1 MKYKQLA
8 IICSLLSMLLMA
20 CDSEFFTPV
29 GFKFTLMKNTPVWA
43 LAQAVKQEDVDE
55 IKRLIQEEKVN
66 VNYQEHQSRIHT
78 TLLHL
83 AVANDKL
90 LSVKALLDNGAQQN
104 ISDAMDQYPIHYI
117 LLKEY
122 SYKHRLEILRLLLNY
137 GADPNPQTKPI
148 YKNDT
153 IPHYGRP
160 LMLYAVDNLECTKL
174 LLEYGAD
181 INYKNSDETGWSYP
195 IWLHVFRWD
204 DLHDNDN
211 NKVFVAKYLIVD
223 KHLPIPDT
231 LSVTRRPGEQGFY
244 FTALQCINEAT
255 LKNPDKKAA
264 KEEILAYLNKI
275 GFPKQGVL
283 KDESKLFVR
292 DFIYKNPFV
301 VR

>member
-1 MKYKQLA
+1 
-8 IICSLLSMLLMA
+8 MA

-90 LSVKALLDNGAQQN
+90 QSVKALLENGAQQN
-104 ISDAMDQYPIHYI
+104 ITNSMDEYPIHYI

-153 IPHYGRP
+153 VPHYSWP
-160 LMLYAVDNLECTKL
+160 LMMYAVDNLECTKL

-231 LSVTRRPGEQGFY
+231 LYVT
-244 FTALQCINEAT
+244 
-255 LKNPDKKAA
+255 KNPGQKEFCSTTLQKIQESKFTTPARQAA
-264 KEEILAYLNKI
+264 KEEILAYLNWI
-275 GFPKQGVL
+275 GFPKHGVL
-283 KDESKLFVR
+283 KDSSTVTAHYKPLDSTCFSLSKLLR
-292 DFIYKNPFV
+292 RANCKTNNWP
-301 VR
+301 

>member
-1 MKYKQLA
+1 
-8 IICSLLSMLLMA
+8 MA

-66 VNYQEHQSRIHT
+66 VNYQEHQSPAHT
-78 TLLHL
+78 TILHL

-90 LSVKALLDNGAQQN
+90 QSVKALLENGAQQN
-104 ISDAMDQYPIHYI
+104 ISDAMDEYPIHKI
-117 LLKEY
+117 LKEEY
-122 SYKHRLEILRLLLNY
+122 VHKHRLEILRLLLNY

-153 IPHYGRP
+153 IPHYSWP
-160 LMLYAVDNLECTKL
+160 LMMYAVDNLKCTKL
-174 LLEYGAD
+174 LLEYGAE
-181 INYKNSDETGWSYP
+181 INEKTSSEIGYVYGVWFKVLTN
-195 IWLHVFRWD
+195 WD
-204 DLHDNDN
+204 DLNDN

-244 FTALQCINEAT
+244 FTALQCINEST

-264 KEEILAYLNKI
+264 KEEILAYLNWI
-275 GFPKQGVL
+275 GFPKHGVL